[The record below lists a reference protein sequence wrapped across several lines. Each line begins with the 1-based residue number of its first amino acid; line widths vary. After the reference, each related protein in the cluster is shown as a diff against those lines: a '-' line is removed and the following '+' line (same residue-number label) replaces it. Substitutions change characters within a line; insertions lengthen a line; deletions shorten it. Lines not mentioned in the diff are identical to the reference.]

1 MSDGDSERP
10 AVDPSYRP
18 VALEEKAVPPD
29 AGQSVISNRE
39 QPKAGKPHGVP
50 EVQRRA
56 SGIPWLKM
64 AVGGMIVILL
74 AGSYSWLWQSGYID
88 ALSDEQA
95 LREEVK
101 RLGVWGPLALV
112 GLMAAAIIM
121 SPVPSGPIA
130 MAAGALFGPLLGTIY
145 TVAGAEAGAVVAFL
159 LARWLGYE
167 AVRGWLGS
175 GGLLDWLDRRRSQ
188 TGLMF
193 IVFASRLVPFI
204 SFDAVS
210 YLAGLTPLAFW
221 RFAIATLA
229 GVVPVSFLFA
239 YLGEEFATAEPQGM
253 IAISLLVGGL
263 TLVPLGLKFLWD
275 RFHDG

>member
-1 MSDGDSERP
+1 MSDGDGERP
-10 AVDPSYRP
+10 AVDSSHRP
-18 VALEEKAVPPD
+18 AVLEEKAIPPD
-29 AGQSVISNRE
+29 AEQSVIADCERSKARE
-39 QPKAGKPHGVP
+39 PHGVP
-50 EVQRRA
+50 ERQRHG
-56 SGIPWLKM
+56 SGIPWIKM
-64 AVGGMIVILL
+64 AVGGMILILFV
-74 AGSYSWLWQSGYID
+74 GSYWWLWQSGSID
-88 ALSDEQA
+88 ALSDERA
-95 LREEVK
+95 LREGVT
-101 RLGVWGPLALV
+101 RLGVWGPVALV
-112 GLMAAAIIM
+112 GLMATAIIM

-145 TVAGAEAGAVVAFL
+145 TVLGAEVGAVVAFL

-175 GGLLDWLDRRRSQ
+175 GQLRGWLDRRRSQ
-188 TGLMF
+188 AGLMF

-204 SFDAVS
+204 SFDAIS

-229 GVVPVSFLFA
+229 GVVPISFLFA
-239 YLGEEFATAEPQGM
+239 YLGEGFATAEPQGM
-253 IAISLLVGGL
+253 ITISLLVGGL